1 MGHRTPPEGNIP
13 GPMLAIASF
22 LVEFTGDLATTAPM
36 MITAP
41 KTTRAA
47 MITML
52 ESVDGRGSGK
62 DMKRTRELREGCSSN
77 YITYLSVAEL
87 PPTICGVSPRMCP
100 LGRPCIPLPL
110 QPPPICVE

>member
-1 MGHRTPPEGNIP
+1 MIGVAVFPIDEQSTLLKGPERKHRLCP
-13 GPMLAIASF
+13 F
-22 LVEFTGDLATTAPM
+22 LPVFLLFIIKATTAPM

-62 DMKRTRELREGCSSN
+62 DMKVRVRTSALSPDQLR
-77 YITYLSVAEL
+77 IFRKLQLSL
-87 PPTICGVSPRMCP
+87 TPDMHS
-100 LGRPCIPLPL
+100 
-110 QPPPICVE
+110 